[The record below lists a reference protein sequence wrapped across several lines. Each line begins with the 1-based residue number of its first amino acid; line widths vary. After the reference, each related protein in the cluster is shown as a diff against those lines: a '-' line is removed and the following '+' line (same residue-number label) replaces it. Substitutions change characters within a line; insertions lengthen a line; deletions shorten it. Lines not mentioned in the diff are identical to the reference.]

1 MIDGELVDD
10 IGQRVEL
17 VRFADKKLGFS
28 ERGFRG
34 FFGQDDLLEEKVGS
48 FDSILKFFGFEIV
61 KSVGLDHSLDI

>member
-1 MIDGELVDD
+1 MDD

-28 ERGFRG
+28 EMGFRG

-48 FDSILKFFGFEIV
+48 FDSILKRR
-61 KSVGLDHSLDI
+61 SSLPPG